1 MLPLIISVSFA
12 LMLPVATPTNAI
24 IFSHGHIKIKD
35 MVYNI
40 FNFDQIQKSSTNYFF
55 YFLDVYWHFYKNSRY
70 HNSFLRGQYMAWF
83 NI

>member
-35 MVYNI
+35 MVNNI
-40 FNFDQIQKSSTNYFF
+40 FNFDQIQNYHIHSNLFSRCLLA
-55 YFLDVYWHFYKNSRY
+55 FL
-70 HNSFLRGQYMAWF
+70 
-83 NI
+83 